1 MEIKLT
7 NHDIW
12 VSTLIFLGLDILS
25 LLPLLLF
32 TRSRLPHPFVRYIG
46 IASAGFW
53 GLFAMVAIFGFWDL
67 YYQYIYPSWARW
79 LTPLDIILYGVIGFG
94 IWWLASNIPG
104 PVVLWFILL
113 GGLEGILEHLLGV
126 YGFQILDKVPW
137 LEGITPFPVIAFS
150 FFEYIFYWTLVTWL
164 GYAIFKIGG
173 GFTS

>member
-1 MEIKLT
+1 
-7 NHDIW
+7 
-12 VSTLIFLGLDILS
+12 
-25 LLPLLLF
+25 
-32 TRSRLPHPFVRYIG
+32 
-46 IASAGFW
+46 
-53 GLFAMVAIFGFWDL
+53 MVAIFGFWDL